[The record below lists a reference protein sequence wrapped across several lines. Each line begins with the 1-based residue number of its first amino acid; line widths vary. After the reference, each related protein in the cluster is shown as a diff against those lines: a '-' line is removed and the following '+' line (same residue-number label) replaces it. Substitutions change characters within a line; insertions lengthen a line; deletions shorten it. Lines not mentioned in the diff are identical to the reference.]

1 MSDDETT
8 ENDDASPSAS
18 DAASPADD
26 DETATSDAT
35 ADVHPDATDGAP
47 PPETS
52 DADATMP
59 GTTPVPVAPAA
70 PAAAATNGDRAG
82 VFVPR
87 WVAFLVG
94 ALVAVLLVGG
104 AGFALGRATD
114 DGDDD
119 ERGSVVVPSD
129 RRLPDIPGFPTPDDR
144 GPRDIPDDRGPGDIP
159 GVPTDRALLGVGIES
174 ATDGGRGVRVT
185 RVVPGSPAEDAG
197 LETGDIITKVDDT
210 EIGNAPELVRAI
222 GSHDPGDTVTITYER
237 DGESDTVEATLGGGS
252 ES

>member
-8 ENDDASPSAS
+8 NNDDATSAS
-18 DAASPADD
+18 DAASSAGDD
-26 DETATSDAT
+26 DTSTSDAAAET
-35 ADVHPDATDGAP
+35 QADATDDTP
-47 PPETS
+47 PPEPS

-94 ALVAVLLVGG
+94 ALVAVLIVGG
-104 AGFALGRATD
+104 GGFALGRATD

-119 ERGSVVVPSD
+119 ERGSVLVPSD
-129 RRLPDIPGFPTPDDR
+129 RRLPDIPGFPAPDDR
-144 GPRDIPDDRGPGDIP
+144 GPRDIP
-159 GVPTDRALLGVGIES
+159 GVPTGRVLLGVGVES

-210 EIGNAPELVRAI
+210 EIGDAPELVRTI

>member
-1 MSDDETT
+1 MSDDDTT
-8 ENDDASPSAS
+8 KDDDDATSAS
-18 DAASPADD
+18 DAASPAG
-26 DETATSDAT
+26 DETSTSDAA
-35 ADVHPDATDGAP
+35 ADVHADATDDTP

-59 GTTPVPVAPAA
+59 GTAPVPVAPAA

-114 DGDDD
+114 DGGDD
-119 ERGSVVVPSD
+119 ERGAVVLPSD
-129 RRLPDIPGFPTPDDR
+129 RRLPDIPGFPMPDDRSPRDVPDDR
-144 GPRDIPDDRGPGDIP
+144 GPNDVP
-159 GVPTDRALLGVGIES
+159 GVPSGRALLGVGVES
-174 ATDGGRGVRVT
+174 ATDGGRGVRIT
-185 RVVPGSPAEDAG
+185 RVVAGSPAEDAG

-210 EIGNAPELVRAI
+210 EIGDAPELVRTI
-222 GSHDPGDTVTITYER
+222 GSHDPGDTVTITYQR
-237 DGESDTVEATLGGGS
+237 DGESNTVEATLGGGS